1 MNFLANRSI
10 CEPRSGTKPHQRL
23 RARTPAETLCR
34 SWRSYRL
41 RGGPGVGKFAPLTM
55 SSARGLSERAARI
68 SSSRRS
74 SSRSRSPARS
84 SAGGSLLDRSRAMS
98 SSRASYRG
106 RSPARP
112 RTPERRSPGR
122 RTPERRS
129 SLSSRAGSMSGRPES
144 PARASLRRAQEMQSR
159 RASSRACAPH
169 VFLWIYGSVCSPPS
183 ARRPFVIDCG
193 LFVFLQLAVRH
204 YRRADLPWAAARNG
218 G

>member
-1 MNFLANRSI
+1 MRVAPWAFAGPAPFRREAVLCFCLNCKTCRQHADQRPAV
-10 CEPRSGTKPHQRL
+10 PRRCVG
-23 RARTPAETLCR
+23 
-34 SWRSYRL
+34 SYRL
-41 RGGPGVGKFAPLTM
+41 RVGSLWGGPRGCEGSNM

-159 RASSRACAPH
+159 RASSRARAPPC
-169 VFLWIYGSVCSPPS
+169 FFCGSTGVS
-183 ARRPFVIDCG
+183 ARPP
-193 LFVFLQLAVRH
+193 L
-204 YRRADLPWAAARNG
+204 RAGRL
-218 G
+218 